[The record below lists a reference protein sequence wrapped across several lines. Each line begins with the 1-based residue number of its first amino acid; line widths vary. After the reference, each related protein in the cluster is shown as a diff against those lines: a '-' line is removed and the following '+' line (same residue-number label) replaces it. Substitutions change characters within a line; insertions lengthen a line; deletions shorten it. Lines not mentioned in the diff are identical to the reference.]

1 MPLVEDQARGATMGV
16 STRFGGLV
24 RALGLAAPA
33 TGEARAEAFAALYRA
48 QFDRVYAY
56 LRYRVGNGALA
67 EDLAAEVFARAWAKL
82 TAIDSPQA
90 AVAWLFVTARRLAVD
105 HYRGKPATLALE
117 ELAADEHPMTGPP
130 DEQVLTAE
138 RAALVVQCLRALGE
152 REREVVG
159 LRFVAGL
166 RNREIAQV
174 IGTSEGNVA
183 KIIHRALRKVK
194 DRLSTEEG
202 SDV

>member
-1 MPLVEDQARGATMGV
+1 MDEIA
-16 STRFGGLV
+16 SV
-24 RALGLAAPA
+24 RAKLSSLFGMSP
-33 TGEARAEAFAALYRA
+33 RAEEGAADARSVAFTALYHA
-48 QFDRVYAY
+48 QFDRVYAC
-56 LRYRVGNGALA
+56 LRYRVGNSALA
-67 EDLAAEVFARAWAKL
+67 EDLAAEVFSRAWAKL
-82 TAIDSPQA
+82 TAIDNPQA
-90 AVAWLFVTARRLAVD
+90 AVAWLFVTARHLAVD
-105 HYRGKPATLALE
+105 HYRGKAATLALE
-117 ELAADEHPMTGPP
+117 ELTAGEHPMASPP

-183 KIIHRALRKVK
+183 KIIHRALRKMK
-194 DRLSTEEG
+194 EYLNTEGG
-202 SDV
+202 S